1 MRSVLLWL
9 FSLSLIG
16 TLSFADEPL
25 QHSCPK
31 GDWRS
36 KLTIQVINV
45 GQGDST
51 FIRTPSGTTILIDG
65 GNPNKGA
72 NDILPVLKNC
82 YMETTAIDYVVLT
95 HPHKDHY
102 GGLIEVLG
110 SLRVKVAVLDT
121 GDSPGKLYSKYK
133 ILADKTA
140 KRRTPQAGELIPSND
155 AVKTEIIAVNGNLP
169 GGEKVPIF
177 NKTSKEP
184 LDINSVSIAIKITY
198 GKFQYFTGGDLTG
211 GGNSTPDIESRI
223 ANLVGP
229 IEVMKS
235 NHHGSATANNKLFLT
250 KLSPKHII
258 VTVGQGGSN
267 KRYRLPSSDVMSR
280 FQSLPSLIGVMQT
293 TLGEGRTPA
302 SDFKKVNTNF
312 GDVIIT
318 ASPDAYQ
325 INGTETKADYP

>member
-1 MRSVLLWL
+1 MKIVLLWFL
-9 FSLSLIG
+9 TLPLIG
-16 TLSFADEPL
+16 TLSFAEEPF

-51 FIRTPSGTTILIDG
+51 FIRTPSGTTVLIDG
-65 GNPNKGA
+65 GNPKKGS

-82 YMETTAIDYVVLT
+82 YMETSGIDYVVLT

-110 SLRVKVAVLDT
+110 NLKVKVAVLDT
-121 GDSPGKLYSKYK
+121 GNSPGKLYSKYK
-133 ILADKTA
+133 ALADKTA
-140 KRRTPQAGELIPSND
+140 KRRTPQAGELIPSSD
-155 AVKTEIIAVNGNLP
+155 DVKIEIIAVNGNLP

-177 NKTSKEP
+177 NKTTKEP
-184 LDINSVSIAIKITY
+184 LDINSVSIAIKIAY

-223 ANLVGP
+223 ADLVGP

-235 NHHGSATANNKLFLT
+235 NHHGSATANNKAFLT

-258 VTVGQGGSN
+258 ITVGQGGSN
-267 KRYRLPSSDVMSR
+267 KRYHLPSSDVMAR
-280 FQSLPSLIGVMQT
+280 FQSLPSLVGIMQT
-293 TLGEGRTPA
+293 SLGEGRIPA
-302 SDFKKVNTNF
+302 SDFKKVSANF

-318 ASPDAYQ
+318 ASPDSYQ
-325 INGTETKADYP
+325 INGIETKADSP